1 MRAVCGGAVCV
12 RVLSARQGR
21 DRRSQDALRVSTGAQ
36 GRHLREPP
44 GPELRVQ
51 GRQAERRGLR
61 HAAGVAGRRSRGHSG
76 RDGDHREDA
85 VTQAVGE
92 GRPGMKTSSFDSIA
106 SATSLRMTKFVVM
119 AIVTGALC
127 TVAAAQHITGTVTN
141 GTTGKPAAGDE
152 VTLLSLS
159 QGMQEVGTTKT
170 DAQGRFSM
178 AAPGDQGA
186 PHMVRVTH
194 DGVNYFPQG
203 GPLMPGATTTMVTV
217 YDTAKK
223 LDGVSQ
229 TVEVDR
235 FQTDAS
241 QLQVIAL
248 FAIKNGSSPPR
259 SLDGDKTFEFML
271 PAGAEIDSGMA
282 KSPGGQ
288 PLNMMPTET
297 GQKGRYSFSFPLRPG
312 ETQFQVSYH
321 MPYSGEA
328 SFSPKPL
335 ADVQHFVVMTPKGM
349 TFTPK
354 DAQRFQS
361 MPDNSGAGIMV
372 ATNAKPGED
381 LSFKLTGSGQFQAE
395 GQQAAGGGDDG
406 SAAGGM
412 GGGQAAGRD
421 NRPGGG
427 LGAPIDSNDPLH
439 DYRAVIL
446 GVFAVVLVMGGAFV
460 ISKSNHQ
467 VLAAKTTAAAE
478 VVEVAPAAS
487 RTAALLEELKEEL
500 FQLEIDRQQGKVSAE
515 EYSKAKAA
523 LDETIKRALARTGNS

>member
-1 MRAVCGGAVCV
+1 M
-12 RVLSARQGR
+12 SASESKNL
-21 DRRSQDALRVSTGAQ
+21 RSYSGPST
-36 GRHLREPP
+36 P
-44 GPELRVQ
+44 
-51 GRQAERRGLR
+51 
-61 HAAGVAGRRSRGHSG
+61 
-76 RDGDHREDA
+76 
-85 VTQAVGE
+85 
-92 GRPGMKTSSFDSIA
+92 
-106 SATSLRMTKFVVM
+106 LRMTKLLLICVLL
-119 AIVTGALC
+119 IALS
-127 TVAAAQHITGTVTN
+127 TVAAAQNITGMVTN

-159 QGMQEVGTTKT
+159 QGMQEVGSTKT
-170 DAQGRFSM
+170 DTQGRFSM
-178 AAPGDQGA
+178 AAPADRGV

-194 DGVNYFPQG
+194 GGVNYFPQG
-203 GPLMPGATTTMVTV
+203 GPLMPGATTAEVTV

-223 LDGVSQ
+223 LDGISQ

-235 FQTDAS
+235 FQTDGS
-241 QLQVIAL
+241 QLQGIAL
-248 FAIKNGSSPPR
+248 FAIKNGSTPPR
-259 SLDGDKTFEFML
+259 ALDGDRTFEFVL
-271 PAGAEIDSGMA
+271 PAGAEVDSGMA

-288 PLNMMPTET
+288 PLNSMPSET
-297 GQKGRYSFSFPLRPG
+297 DKKGHYAFSFPLRPG

-321 MPYSGEA
+321 LPYSGEA

-335 ADVQHFVVMTPKGM
+335 AEVQHFVVMTPKGI
-349 TFTPK
+349 TFAAKAP
-354 DAQRFQS
+354 QRFQS

-381 LSFKLTGSGQFQAE
+381 LSFRLTGSGQFQAE
-395 GQQAAGGGDDG
+395 GQQAAGGDE
-406 SAAGGM
+406 SGGGGGGAM
-412 GGGQAAGRD
+412 GGAQAAPRD
-421 NRPGGG
+421 SRPGGG